1 MPLVTQPLEWE
12 GLIEQ
17 SHVCWYHDDGGLDV
31 ASPLSA
37 VDAVASV
44 AQGGVAR
51 VRVQVHVV
59 DLEYDYDPT
68 NLDLAS
74 FRYALAYRVSGDG
87 GGSWG
92 PWELVGSSTAG
103 VRVWDSAY
111 FEDGAAVDMSRLPA
125 PASGAVF
132 VAGEAVESARA
143 TEVLSMAGGQYTEL
157 EWCVRFVGANVGELY
172 AFKVVA
178 VSIAGDS
185 YYELSAYHVYA
196 QVVIT
201 AQESE
206 DGTMFFEQYTRA
218 GWGFEKGN
226 ERSGRWVKAQ
236 QSFNLL
242 RRLPIPNVEQFAYG
256 GFRGTEVPV
265 GYRAGRFSDQRLTI
279 ECELTLD
286 TVSYLLACFFGA
298 PATTGTGPYTHSFYA
313 SANPNKAGRT
323 LTVWQRL
330 HDAASG
336 APAGEK
342 LIGYGGVAVET
353 LRLRGEQGARGGLLS
368 VEASASFLSAV
379 EAAED
384 GTICTAAYGGELPLV
399 VDDIVLTLRD
409 SSGNAP
415 QFAPDVARIDLTLS
429 RTVFI
434 RREFSG
440 RYIPV
445 GYYWREPRVTGLE
458 LEVYRTTNVPVRL
471 VWGNSG
477 AEPFVPTTSES
488 GRRYA
493 PSGTA
498 SALVLEFRSQTN
510 AAHKMTI
517 EIPNLHFL
525 SAQERSMDGA
535 VYDTLMVMP
544 VYSASDK
551 TNLRKV
557 ELVNA
562 QSGIIPSDA
571 SIQQVGTGITGVYSP
586 Y

>member
-1 MPLVTQPLEWE
+1 MPLVTQPLV
-12 GLIEQ
+12 GLGSVVQ
-17 SHVCWYHDDGGLDV
+17 SHVCWYRDDGGLAD
-31 ASPLSA
+31 ASALA
-37 VDAVASV
+37 GVDAAASV

-51 VRVQVHVV
+51 VRVQVYVA
-59 DLEYDYDPT
+59 DWEYFAVYG
-68 NLDLAS
+68 
-74 FRYALAYRVSGDG
+74 YALAYRVSGDG
-87 GGSWG
+87 GSSWG
-92 PWELVGSSTAG
+92 SWELVGSSTVG

-111 FEDGAAVDMSRLPA
+111 FADGASVDVSRLPA
-125 PASGAVF
+125 PAGGAVF
-132 VAGEAVESARA
+132 VVGEAVESARA
-143 TEVLSMAGGQYTEL
+143 TGAISMAEGNYTEL

-172 AFKVVA
+172 VFKVVA
-178 VSIAGDS
+178 VSGDS
-185 YYELSAYHVYA
+185 YYELSAYDVYA

-265 GYRAGRFSDQRLTI
+265 GYRAGRFSESRITI

-298 PATTGTGPYTHSFYA
+298 PATSGTGPYTHAFY
-313 SANPNKAGRT
+313 SSSNPNKSGRT

-330 HDAASG
+330 HDAALG

-342 LIGYGGVAVET
+342 LMGYGGVAVET
-353 LRLRGEQGARGGLLS
+353 VRLRGEQGARGGLLS

-409 SSGNAP
+409 SGGNAP

-429 RTVFI
+429 RTVFV
-434 RREFSG
+434 RYEFDG

-477 AEPFVPTTSES
+477 SEPFVPTTSE
-488 GRRYA
+488 GARRYA

-498 SALVLEFRSQTN
+498 SALVLEFRSQTV
-510 AAHKMTI
+510 AAHKLTI

-525 SAQERSMDGA
+525 SVQERSMDGA

-562 QSGIIPSDA
+562 QSSIIPADA
-571 SIQQVGTGITGVYSP
+571 SIQQVGTAVAGVYSP

>member
-1 MPLVTQPLEWE
+1 
-12 GLIEQ
+12 
-17 SHVCWYHDDGGLDV
+17 
-31 ASPLSA
+31 
-37 VDAVASV
+37 
-44 AQGGVAR
+44 
-51 VRVQVHVV
+51 
-59 DLEYDYDPT
+59 
-68 NLDLAS
+68 
-74 FRYALAYRVSGDG
+74 
-87 GGSWG
+87 
-92 PWELVGSSTAG
+92 
-103 VRVWDSAY
+103 
-111 FEDGAAVDMSRLPA
+111 
-125 PASGAVF
+125 
-132 VAGEAVESARA
+132 
-143 TEVLSMAGGQYTEL
+143 
-157 EWCVRFVGANVGELY
+157 VGANVGELY

-178 VSIAGDS
+178 VSSAGDS

-218 GWGFEKGN
+218 GWGFEKSN
-226 ERSGRWVKAQ
+226 ERAGRWVKAQ

-265 GYRAGRFSDQRLTI
+265 GYRAGRFSDQRITI

-286 TVSYLLACFFGA
+286 TVSFLLACFFGQ
-298 PATTGTGPYTHSFYA
+298 PTTTGTGPYTHSFY
-313 SANPNKAGRT
+313 SATNPNKAGRT

-330 HDAASG
+330 HDAALG

-415 QFAPDVARIDLTLS
+415 QFAPDVTRIDLTLS
-429 RTVFI
+429 RTVFV
-434 RREFSG
+434 RYEFDG

-510 AAHKMTI
+510 AAHKLTI

-525 SAQERSMDGA
+525 SVQERSMDGV

-562 QSGIIPSDA
+562 QSVIIPADA

>member
-1 MPLVTQPLEWE
+1 MPLVTQPLV
-12 GLIEQ
+12 GLGSIEQ
-17 SHVCWYHDDGGLDV
+17 SHVCWYRDDGGLDV
-31 ASPLSA
+31 ASPLAA
-37 VDAVASV
+37 VDAAASV

-51 VRVQVHVV
+51 VRVQVHVA
-59 DLEYDYDPT
+59 DWEY
-68 NLDLAS
+68 LAP

-92 PWELVGSSTAG
+92 SWELVGDSTAG

-111 FEDGAAVDMSRLPA
+111 FVDGAAVDVSRLPA
-125 PASGAVF
+125 PAGGAVF

-143 TEVLSMAGGQYTEL
+143 TGVLSLAEGWYTEL

-172 AFKVVA
+172 AFKVAA
-178 VSIAGDS
+178 VSSAGDS

-330 HDAASG
+330 HDAALG

-409 SSGNAP
+409 SSGGAP

-429 RTVFI
+429 RTVFV
-434 RREFSG
+434 RYEFDG

-498 SALVLEFRSQTN
+498 SALVLEFRSQTV

-525 SAQERSMDGA
+525 SVAGA
-535 VYDTLMVMP
+535 EYG
-544 VYSASDK
+544 
-551 TNLRKV
+551 RR
-557 ELVNA
+557 
-562 QSGIIPSDA
+562 
-571 SIQQVGTGITGVYSP
+571 GV
-586 Y
+586 